1 MPKESVMIRAMAL
14 CWVVDVGCR
23 NEAVSG
29 KLLHQLDH
37 IPARNMELLSKMIE
51 GGPCI
56 TLAARKVSQVSVELL
71 RLLGN
76 LRALSSHCGSHTP

>member
-1 MPKESVMIRAMAL
+1 LFFPNRHAEITILGSLHPRMPKESVMIRAMAL

-37 IPARNMELLSKMIE
+37 IPARNVKFAGKMVE
-51 GGPCI
+51 RRPCV
-56 TLAARKVSQVSVELL
+56 TLAAREVCQV
-71 RLLGN
+71 GI
-76 LRALSSHCGSHTP
+76 